1 MKPLLLNDKLSIR
14 DVIDVAEGKRKV
26 RISQEASD
34 RILTARKFVEKIVK
48 KGKPVYGINTGFG
61 KFSDVT
67 VSAEDTKQLQL
78 NLIMSHACGV
88 GEPFPIKNVRAMM
101 LLRIFALCRGNSG
114 ITIETI
120 NVLTEMLNKNVTPYV
135 PSQGSLGASGD
146 LAPLAHMVLSMVG
159 AGRSYYKGRLMEG
172 GEALNKAGIQPA
184 VLSAKEGLA
193 LINGT
198 QSMNSLAVPA
208 IYEAFKLI
216 NSADTALALTM
227 EALEGIIDAYDKKV
241 HIIRNQTGQA
251 DIAEDVSEKISGSK
265 NITRQ
270 GELRVQDAYTLR
282 CAPQVHGASLDTLRY
297 VKNIIEREMGAVT
310 DNPLIFSDEEEAI
323 SGGNFHGEYL
333 AMAMDIYAI
342 AVSELANISE
352 RRIERMVNPQLNNGL
367 PAFLTPSGGLNS
379 GFMIPQYVAAALV
392 SENKVLA
399 HPASVDSITSSANQ
413 EDHVSMGMTAARKA
427 VRILENTQRVIAIEI
442 FTACQAIDLRGGAS
456 KLGKETKKAY
466 ERVRKE
472 IPFLEKDEFLAPYID
487 KCHEIVKEG
496 FEGGLE

>member
-48 KGKPVYGINTGFG
+48 EGKPVYGINTGFG

-198 QSMNSLAVPA
+198 QAMNSLAVPA

-442 FTACQAIDLRGGAS
+442 FTACQAIDLRDGAS